1 MNFNLKN
8 VSAAISAVF
17 LCSYSGFLSAADL
30 LNSSEQQ
37 KLDQINQAYQS
48 QYQATQIDDK
58 SNQLNELNANVES
71 AKIKLVNNFDIVST
85 DTQALQSK
93 IQQGEFDQQL
103 SEHLRQVAQTIA
115 NLKQQVNSSLAQIDV
130 LEREISDSRSEIVQ
144 LDRTKSDA
152 LVELYDDIKQR
163 YIRSAQQVYNDDYQ
177 GQLQCDVTESISV
190 CVNRNLSSMRNAFML
205 SKGGLDRVKLN
216 QFKVV
221 DATQKL
227 SGDLVY
233 SVSASYQLV
242 YSPNIEMELR
252 KTLGLDKIRFVLR
265 SNSPDTVF
273 YIGDERIGSGETVNV
288 SGDYVGLYNVKAVNH
303 GKVQSLRLTLE
314 NDGDY
319 YFPFSSA
326 GSAKSSATAA
336 KRTSVTPSERKARPV
351 TSKTAS
357 SAQTVS
363 QSTATSSSQ
372 HKTVHIQPT
381 HVDQSGNV
389 IEQPKPVVTTS
400 AQQQVTQATDAKPLS
415 GSYSNQVL
423 YKDPSFTFILP
434 QRSSSEGKVPA
445 ALSFAQAKQY
455 CEEKL
460 SSRLLSKA
468 GFQYI
473 NLYVDIPV
481 GNYWMSDGKLYS
493 SQRLDEVAK
502 DSNTNQFV
510 CMVNL
515 TK

>member
-8 VSAAISAVF
+8 VSVVISAFF
-17 LCSYSGFLSAADL
+17 LSSYSGYLSAADL
-30 LNSSEQQ
+30 LNANEQQ
-37 KLDQINQAYQS
+37 QLNQINQAYQS
-48 QYQATQIDDK
+48 QYQATRIDDK
-58 SNQLNELNANVES
+58 NNQLNELNANVES

-115 NLKQQVNSSLAQIDV
+115 NLKQQVSSSLAQIDV
-130 LEREISDSRSEIVQ
+130 LEREISDSRSEIIQ

-205 SKGGLDRVKLN
+205 SKGGLDRVKLT

-265 SNSPDTVF
+265 SNSSDTVF

-288 SGDYVGLYNVKAVNH
+288 SGDYVGLYNVKAVNN

-319 YFPFSSA
+319 YFPFSNPGHS
-326 GSAKSSATAA
+326 KSSATTA
-336 KRTSVTPSERKARPV
+336 KRTNVTQSERKARPV
-351 TSKTAS
+351 TSKTSGS
-357 SAQTVS
+357 STTAAVTHS
-363 QSTATSSSQ
+363 QP
-372 HKTVHIQPT
+372 KTVQIQPT
-381 HVDQSGNV
+381 HVDQSGKV
-389 IEQPKPVVTTS
+389 IEPEPVVTTS
-400 AQQQVTQATDAKPLS
+400 ATQQDAEKSASVKPLS

-434 QRSSSEGKVPA
+434 QSSNADGKTPA

-473 NLYVDIPV
+473 NLYVDIPQ

-493 SQRLDEVAK
+493 SERHDEVAK
-502 DSNTNQFV
+502 DSNNNQFV